1 MEKIEISDEVL
12 WGTRT
17 SLRELRLQ
25 RIGRAFTSWS
35 MGCGFKSD
43 RVLGFLRYTTSFLAI
58 VKNRIVLK
66 ATSIMFSLCLTAYR
80 HTARFLKEGARMSFN
95 SVCGS
100 FSLNQ
105 KNNLCLVRRPTIV
118 MMTTHIVTS
127 SNNFCSVTFMF
138 SVQPLENWLQLFSRL
153 ELWL

>member
-25 RIGRAFTSWS
+25 RMGRAFTSWS
-35 MGCGFKSD
+35 MGCGFKSN

-66 ATSIMFSLCLTAYR
+66 ASIMFSLCLTAYQ
-80 HTARFLKEGARMSFN
+80 HTARFLKEGASVSFS

-105 KNNLCLVRRPTIV
+105 KNNLCLVRRPIIV

-127 SNNFCSVTFMF
+127 SNHFYLVTFMF